1 MRAIA
6 RKEKVIK
13 ALTSAVFACGLS
25 FGCTGA
31 LTAQDEIKLPDFG
44 NSANAGISER
54 DEYYYALGF
63 LRSMR
68 NAGVLIEDPELVE
81 YLRTLATRLSESSD
95 KPEQSVGFFLI
106 NEDAFNA
113 FAVPGGVIGVNSG
126 MILQAGKESELASVL
141 AHEIAHVTQKHSIR
155 QMERSQKASLP
166 VMLGTLA
173 LMAAASQSNSRSSGD
188 ASQAAMI
195 SGMAL
200 MQQLQINYT
209 RDNEFEADRIGIRSL
224 KRAGFDVTSMPAM
237 FSRMQSL
244 YRTSSGNRVPQYL
257 QTHPISTTRVA
268 EAKARALEL
277 GGKPVPERDYKF
289 QLMRERVRVLQA
301 KDFPR
306 LVSYYEA
313 TLAARGSLP
322 ALHYGHAMAL
332 SYAGDHARARAALQ
346 KVVFD
351 ASLPLAQRNLLALS
365 KRLLGLEIDERD
377 KQFASWD
384 KGYAALLKAHPRH
397 RVIGMRYAGALIDQA
412 NKAGAAQ
419 AIEILRELST
429 AYESDPGV
437 YELMARA
444 YELSGQTAR
453 AAESYARASA
463 YRGALE
469 DSLAQLQNLTQRT
482 DLSFYER
489 SRIDALIA
497 EITPIVLEIREREN
511 RTGPAPNRQ
520 VRAALSAGTDFSA
533 ATQAAH

>member
-1 MRAIA
+1 MKSITRQLIQ
-6 RKEKVIK
+6 
-13 ALTSAVFACGLS
+13 ALLLLMAFTHAFA
-25 FGCTGA
+25 
-31 LTAQDEIKLPDFG
+31 AQDEINLPDFG
-44 NSANAGISER
+44 NSANAGISDRE
-54 DEYYYALGF
+54 EYYYSLGF

-81 YLRTLATRLSESSD
+81 YLRTLATRLSETSD
-95 KPEQSVGFFLI
+95 KPEQTVGFFLI

-113 FAVPGGVIGVNSG
+113 FAVPGGFIGVNSG

-166 VMLGTLA
+166 IMLGTLA

-188 ASQAAMI
+188 AGQAAMI

-257 QTHPISTTRVA
+257 QTHPISVTRVA

-277 GGKPVPERDYKF
+277 GGAPVPERDYKF

-301 KDFPR
+301 KDFPK
-306 LVSYYEA
+306 LVTYYQA

-332 SYAGDHARARAALQ
+332 SYAGNAELARSELR
-346 KVVFD
+346 KVQFD

-365 KRLLGLEIDERD
+365 SKLLSLEIDERA
-377 KQFASWD
+377 KATASWNQ
-384 KGYAALLKAHPRH
+384 GYAGLLNAHPRH
-397 RVIGMRYAGALIDQA
+397 RVIGMRYAGALINQA
-412 NKAGAAQ
+412 SKAPAQQ
-419 AIEILRELST
+419 AIELLRELST

-437 YELMARA
+437 YELLARA
-444 YELSGQTAR
+444 YEIAGQTAR

-489 SRIDALIA
+489 SRVDALIA

-511 RTGPAPNRQ
+511 RTGPSPNRQ
-520 VRAALSAGTDFSA
+520 VRSALNSMLQHPAEK
-533 ATQAAH
+533 

>member
-1 MRAIA
+1 MKSTIRHFFCAAALFCSTSSAIA
-6 RKEKVIK
+6 AK
-13 ALTSAVFACGLS
+13 
-25 FGCTGA
+25 
-31 LTAQDEIKLPDFG
+31 DEIDLPDFG

-54 DEYYYALGF
+54 DEYYYALSF

-95 KPEQSVGFFLI
+95 KPEQSVGFFLV

-126 MILQAGKESELASVL
+126 LILQAAKESELASVL
-141 AHEIAHVTQKHSIR
+141 AHEIAHVTQKHAVRS
-155 QMERSQKASLP
+155 MERTQKASLP
-166 VMLGTLA
+166 IMLGTLA
-173 LMAAASQSNSRSSGD
+173 LMAAASQSNSRSSSD
-188 ASQAAMI
+188 AGQAAMV

-200 MQQLQINYT
+200 MQQLKINYT

-224 KRAGFDVTSMPAM
+224 KRAGFDVNSMPAM
-237 FSRMQSL
+237 FARMQSL

-257 QTHPISTTRVA
+257 QTHPISVTRVA

-277 GGKPVPERDYKF
+277 GGPPVPERDYKF
-289 QLMRERVRVLQA
+289 KLMRERVRVLQA
-301 KDFPR
+301 KDFPKLIR
-306 LVSYYEA
+306 YYEA
-313 TLAARGSLP
+313 TIAARGSLP

-332 SYAGDHARARAALQ
+332 SYAGDYANARTALQ
-346 KVVFD
+346 KIQFD
-351 ASLPLAQRNLLALS
+351 AKLPLAQRNLLGLS
-365 KRLLGLEIDERD
+365 KRLLSLEIAERA
-377 KQFASWD
+377 KETASWTE
-384 KGYAALLKAHPRH
+384 GYAKLLNAHPRH
-397 RVIGMRYAGALIDQA
+397 RVIGMRFANALVNLASKTSAGQA
-412 NKAGAAQ
+412 V
-419 AIEILRELST
+419 EILRELST

-437 YELMARA
+437 YELLARA
-444 YELSGQTAR
+444 YEISGQNAR

-469 DSLAQLQNLTQRT
+469 DSLAQLQNLTRRT

-489 SRIDALIA
+489 SRVDALMA

-520 VRAALSAGTDFSA
+520 VRAGFDAAFGAGAALY
-533 ATQAAH
+533 

>member
-1 MRAIA
+1 MIKQFFCAAALISSLSAAIA
-6 RKEKVIK
+6 
-13 ALTSAVFACGLS
+13 
-25 FGCTGA
+25 
-31 LTAQDEIKLPDFG
+31 AQDEINLPDFG

-54 DEYYYALGF
+54 DEYYYALAF

-68 NAGVLIEDPELVE
+68 NEGVLIEDPELVE
-81 YLRTLATRLSESSD
+81 YLRTLATRLSETSD

-106 NEDAFNA
+106 NDDAFNA

-126 MILQAGKESELASVL
+126 LILQAAKESELASVL
-141 AHEIAHVTQKHSIR
+141 AHEIAHVTQKHAVRS
-155 QMERSQKASLP
+155 MERTQKASLP

-173 LMAAASQSNSRSSGD
+173 LMAAASQSKSRSSND
-188 ASQAAMI
+188 AGQAVMV

-237 FSRMQSL
+237 FARMQSL

-257 QTHPISTTRVA
+257 QTHPISVTRVA

-277 GGKPVPERDYKF
+277 GGQPVPERDYKF

-301 KDFPR
+301 KDFPK

-313 TLAARGSLP
+313 TIAARGSLP

-332 SYAGDHARARAALQ
+332 SYAGNDADARVALQ
-346 KVVFD
+346 KVQFD
-351 ASLPLAQRNLLALS
+351 TSVPLAQRNLLALS
-365 KRLLGLEIDERD
+365 KRLLTLEIDERA
-377 KQFASWD
+377 KQTSRWSA
-384 KGYAALLKAHPRH
+384 GYAELLKAHPRH
-397 RVIGMRYAGALIDQA
+397 RVIGMRYANALVNQA
-412 NKAGAAQ
+412 DKANAEQ

-437 YELMARA
+437 YELLARA
-444 YELSGQTAR
+444 YEISGQNAR
-453 AAESYARASA
+453 AAESYARAAA

-469 DSLAQLQNLTQRT
+469 DSLAQLQNLIRRT

-489 SRIDALIA
+489 SRVDALMA

-511 RTGPAPNRQ
+511 RTGPEPNRQ
-520 VRAALSAGTDFSA
+520 ARASIADAFSAGASVR
-533 ATQAAH
+533 